1 MGRFISGGLDWMR
14 GRVSALAE
22 PARDPGTMYSS
33 PLEPHLESLG
43 RLKEARLEVRG
54 AIDRLMEMA
63 ERARATLEKIEDVS
77 SGASDYRD
85 MPRHY
90 ALELKIEISDELNTL
105 DRKIHGLEDEH
116 ESLLLSERRLITS
129 LRRGAVTREID
140 DATSASRN
148 AREAAERSL
157 AGFGTGLHRLDRAID
172 RARAMGRRLES
183 RTEATG
189 RIAAM
194 EGETAE
200 STSFAERQALSLVS
214 RFSSAI
220 ETASNDGRSVPLE
233 RGLRA
238 GKGLLYEHQQL
249 KSLLNRSD
257 IRERRSCSKLAILN
271 ESVCRHGLTGLNEA
285 YGMTLTMPDN
295 VSGENEDEI
304 WAAVEQQLSLVE
316 RCERSIREAR
326 LGLLEAG
333 DEVTDDD
340 LVNSSET
347 LSEAASKFP
356 NGQSEVGFTPDR

>member
-1 MGRFISGGLDWMR
+1 
-14 GRVSALAE
+14 
-22 PARDPGTMYSS
+22 
-33 PLEPHLESLG
+33 
-43 RLKEARLEVRG
+43 
-54 AIDRLMEMA
+54 MEMA
-63 ERARATLEKIEDVS
+63 GRARASLEKIEDVS
-77 SGASDYRD
+77 SGASEDRD

-105 DRKIHGLEDEH
+105 DRKIHGLQDEH

-172 RARAMGRRLES
+172 RARAMGRRMES

-194 EGETAE
+194 EAETAE
-200 STSFAERQALSLVS
+200 STTFAERQALSLVN

-233 RGLRA
+233 RGLRG

-249 KSLLNRSD
+249 KSLLNRSV
-257 IRERRSCSKLAILN
+257 IRERRNCSK
-271 ESVCRHGLTGLNEA
+271 V
-285 YGMTLTMPDN
+285 
-295 VSGENEDEI
+295 
-304 WAAVEQQLSLVE
+304 
-316 RCERSIREAR
+316 
-326 LGLLEAG
+326 
-333 DEVTDDD
+333 
-340 LVNSSET
+340 
-347 LSEAASKFP
+347 
-356 NGQSEVGFTPDR
+356 